1 MINCNENVN
10 EKTDYIVN
18 RPRHRSTQNIQN
30 TACLKT
36 IMFVFN
42 KQYLSNI

>member
-18 RPRHRSTQNIQN
+18 RPRHRSTHKYTKHSMSQDDHVCI
-30 TACLKT
+30 
-36 IMFVFN
+36 
-42 KQYLSNI
+42 